1 MASSEYW
8 LVTVPNRGDA
18 VEVSLNKFA
27 RATGAFRAE
36 APANPHRVDVP
47 NLVVGTLDSLM
58 SLRCVSHGMDDSSG
72 VILGGEGWM
81 WGVKSGG
88 RHEEGRVME
97 GFMGRPKGGSPS
109 LLPSLPPAFLL
120 LLVFLVFLFLKRFL
134 ITQSAVMTL

>member
-1 MASSEYW
+1 MASPEYW

-58 SLRCVSHGMDDSSG
+58 SLRCVRHGMDDSSG

-81 WGVKSGG
+81 WGVKA
-88 RHEEGRVME
+88 EGDTR
-97 GFMGRPKGGSPS
+97 RGGSWKGLWAVPRAVPPPFFP
-109 LLPSLPPAFLL
+109 PSLPPSFC
-120 LLVFLVFLFLKRFL
+120 FWFFSSSFF
-134 ITQSAVMTL
+134 